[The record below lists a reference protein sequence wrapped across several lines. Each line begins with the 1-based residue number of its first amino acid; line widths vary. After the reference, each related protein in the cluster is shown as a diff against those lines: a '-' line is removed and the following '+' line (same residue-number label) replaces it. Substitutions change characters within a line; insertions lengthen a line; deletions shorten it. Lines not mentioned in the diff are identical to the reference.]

1 MKESPL
7 GNNNTI
13 MQQEQY
19 SIQQAFFTGGC
30 RTWNT
35 LIYPLSH
42 LVLGI
47 QKVVLSPTLHLH
59 GTVVP

>member
-1 MKESPL
+1 
-7 GNNNTI
+7 

-47 QKVVLSPTLHLH
+47 QKVMLSPTLHLH